1 MIDLEQK
8 LTDKKEVQE
17 LIRRALEE
25 DIQRGDATTNAI
37 VDETTSANAAWMAK
51 ETGIIAGLDVAR
63 LVYQE
68 FDTEFEW
75 NCHCEDGD
83 QISAG
88 KTVVE
93 MQGTCRAVLSAER
106 IALNIV
112 QRMSGIATMTNRYV
126 ELVSDYDV
134 KILDTRKT
142 VPGMRLLDKYAV
154 ATGGGTNHR
163 MGLFDMVMIKDNH
176 IAAAGSIA
184 DAVLSVRNAE
194 PNLKIEVETTT
205 LEQVD
210 EALEAGADIIM
221 LDNMS
226 MHQMKEAVS
235 LIEGEAET
243 EASGNISLE
252 TIEEVAQTGVDYI
265 SVGALTHSVKAF
277 DISQQI
283 QKIFK

>member
-17 LIRRALEE
+17 FIRRALEE
-25 DIQRGDATTNAI
+25 DIQHGDATTNAI
-37 VDETTSANAAWMAK
+37 VDETTSANAAWIAK
-51 ETGIIAGLDVAR
+51 ETGIVAGLDVAR

-75 NCHCEDGD
+75 HCHCEDGD

-88 KTVVE
+88 TTVVE
-93 MQGTCRAVLSAER
+93 MHGACRAVLSAER

-210 EALEAGADIIM
+210 EALAAGADIIM

-226 MHQMKEAVS
+226 MHQMKEAVT

-252 TIEEVAQTGVDYI
+252 SIEKVAQTGVDYI

-283 QKIFK
+283 QKDF